1 MTKYF
6 FFAFVL
12 IFSLASAQ
20 AKRIPLK
27 KYQIT
32 QVSDSL
38 NENSGLT
45 FFQEKLLT
53 INDSG
58 NSSEIFQLNTQN
70 GKIEKVYQTNL
81 RNVDWEAI
89 SADTT
94 SIYIGDFGN
103 NLGTRKDLKV
113 FKIPSQN
120 QNLDL
125 NSIQEFPFQFQNQ
138 IHFTPKNLNTDFD
151 VEAMAYHNQ
160 KIQIFTKEWAS
171 KNISRYE
178 LDLNFTENQSL
189 EKKESAPIQ
198 FSATDA
204 YFYENQLYVVG
215 YTKTLKVFLAIFNV
229 DENGNWLSSK
239 FRKIK
244 LGNAL
249 KVGQVEGVAVNENGI
264 FISAERFIFPLKT
277 VPSKLYFIP
286 HQILKK

>member
-1 MTKYF
+1 M
-6 FFAFVL
+6 FVVSV
-12 IFSLASAQ
+12 SLVSAQ

-27 KYQIT
+27 KFQIT
-32 QVSDSL
+32 QLSDSL

-45 FFQEKLLT
+45 FFQGKLLT

-58 NSSEIFQLNTQN
+58 NSSEIFQLNAQN

-81 RNVDWEAI
+81 RNIDWEAI
-89 SADTT
+89 SADST

-113 FKIPSQN
+113 FRIPVRN

-125 NSIQEFPFQFQNQ
+125 NSIKEFPFQFQNQ
-138 IHFTPKNLNTDFD
+138 TDFTPKNLNTDFD
-151 VEAMAYHNQ
+151 VEAMVYHNN

-178 LDLNFTENQSL
+178 LDLNSIENQSL

-204 YFYENQLYVVG
+204 YFYENQLFVVG

-229 DENGNWLSSK
+229 DEHGNWLSSK

-249 KVGQVEGVAVNENGI
+249 KVGQVEGIAVNEKGI
-264 FISAERFIFPLKT
+264 FISAERFIFPMKT

-286 HQILKK
+286 YHILKK

>member
-1 MTKYF
+1 M
-6 FFAFVL
+6 FVVSV
-12 IFSLASAQ
+12 SLVSAQ

-32 QVSDSL
+32 QLSDSL

-45 FFQEKLLT
+45 FFQRHLLT

-58 NSSEIFQLNTQN
+58 NSSEIFQLNKQN
-70 GKIEKVYQTNL
+70 GKIEKVYQTHL
-81 RNVDWEAI
+81 RNIDWEAI
-89 SADTT
+89 SADSA

-113 FKIPSQN
+113 FKIPVQN

-125 NSIQEFPFQFQNQ
+125 NSIKEFPFQFQNQ
-138 IHFTPKNLNTDFD
+138 TDFTPKNLNTDFD
-151 VEAMAYHNQ
+151 VEAMVYNNN

-178 LDLNFTENQSL
+178 LALNSIENQSL

-249 KVGQVEGVAVNENGI
+249 KVGQIEGIAVNEKGI
-264 FISAERFIFPLKT
+264 FISAERFIFPMKT

-286 HQILKK
+286 HHILKK